1 MAGNCMKVGPVLIR
15 ALVSLLWIG
24 IWLPIS
30 GWARVS
36 AEASLSASEV
46 GVGEPF
52 TLTVQVANDKE
63 EELPWPEIAGLDGF
77 TVKKGSTK
85 STGSQTT
92 IVNGKVT
99 SSQYYVTT
107 FSYTLTGK
115 SDGTFPIGPIRY
127 RHGSFDQNLGSA
139 TVRVLQAEA
148 GLVTTPTLSRR
159 NVYVG
164 EQVLYNLR
172 IVPNEG
178 IKSINLPQ
186 DLQKLIGERFYF
198 QRLDKTIEPKTVDWN
213 GKPTRLFDVRI
224 ALFPIIAGKAHL
236 SGIPVEYQ
244 EVRRSKRRRSG
255 SVFDMFDDEF
265 FGGGARVVS
274 LTSEA
279 PPMDLQAKA
288 LPVDAPAGFNGSVGA
303 YTLSA
308 SIDRKELPAGDA
320 LTLTVKIRGN
330 GQPKSIVAPR
340 LPDLADFEVFD
351 PEEIAT
357 TEIKGSTLWSQK
369 TFRYVMIPHQKGEY
383 SIGSIGFSYF
393 NPEAETFSEARSEP
407 ITVTV
412 SAGKDMER
420 VSARIMTQNEI
431 SQLGTDIRHIRRDG
445 GKLRSHVAAL
455 YQNPFFWSLWAAPP
469 VLFAFLAVGL
479 RRRDRL
485 KSDSALLRRTQ
496 AGSHLKKRLSLAT
509 KAAAD
514 KSGPE
519 FYKQISAALLGFAS
533 DKLNHEFRGML
544 LDEAE
549 LRLKQA
555 GASDEIAARF
565 KSLVQHCDF
574 GQFAGNAGGT
584 HTLEKDLEEG
594 EQILRRLDKE
604 LA

>member
-1 MAGNCMKVGPVLIR
+1 
-15 ALVSLLWIG
+15 
-24 IWLPIS
+24 
-30 GWARVS
+30 
-36 AEASLSASEV
+36 
-46 GVGEPF
+46 
-52 TLTVQVANDKE
+52 
-63 EELPWPEIAGLDGF
+63 
-77 TVKKGSTK
+77 
-85 STGSQTT
+85 
-92 IVNGKVT
+92 
-99 SSQYYVTT
+99 
-107 FSYTLTGK
+107 
-115 SDGTFPIGPIRY
+115 
-127 RHGSFDQNLGSA
+127 
-139 TVRVLQAEA
+139 
-148 GLVTTPTLSRR
+148 
-159 NVYVG
+159 
-164 EQVLYNLR
+164 
-172 IVPNEG
+172 
-178 IKSINLPQ
+178 
-186 DLQKLIGERFYF
+186 
-198 QRLDKTIEPKTVDWN
+198 
-213 GKPTRLFDVRI
+213 
-224 ALFPIIAGKAHL
+224 
-236 SGIPVEYQ
+236 
-244 EVRRSKRRRSG
+244 
-255 SVFDMFDDEF
+255 
-265 FGGGARVVS
+265 
-274 LTSEA
+274 
-279 PPMDLQAKA
+279 
-288 LPVDAPAGFNGSVGA
+288 
-303 YTLSA
+303 
-308 SIDRKELPAGDA
+308 
-320 LTLTVKIRGN
+320 
-330 GQPKSIVAPR
+330 
-340 LPDLADFEVFD
+340 
-351 PEEIAT
+351 
-357 TEIKGSTLWSQK
+357 
-369 TFRYVMIPHQKGEY
+369 
-383 SIGSIGFSYF
+383 
-393 NPEAETFSEARSEP
+393 
-407 ITVTV
+407 
-412 SAGKDMER
+412 MER